1 MCTKNKGKQDYGI
14 IYLVEPSRGGNT
26 RNESQS
32 KLS

>member
-1 MCTKNKGKQDYGI
+1 MCTKNKGRQNYVA
-14 IYLVEPSRGGNT
+14 IYLVEAIRGGNT